1 MSTIV
6 NLLLTL
12 STFIDW
18 ILIFILIVLVFSVM
32 MPLYHYIIHE
42 QIIEE

>member
-18 ILIFILIVLVFSVM
+18 ILCIILFVLVASVM
-32 MPLYHYIIHE
+32 APLYYYMNHE